1 MQRIGSASLHRKSTK
16 ILASDTNLDR
26 KAALEE
32 AGFKLV
38 SAFPPQN
45 AKRRRGYGIRRFE
58 WTP

>member
-16 ILASDTNLDR
+16 ILASDANLDR

-38 SAFPPQN
+38 KRTGGSLAYFASF
-45 AKRRRGYGIRRFE
+45 AKF
-58 WTP
+58 